1 MAVLAP
7 ERTHPA
13 PAPSPVPAPRPTA
26 PTRARTFRLADVS
39 LRKKIIGS
47 SLGAAALVLSMS
59 GVAVWGTLSAADF
72 AAETLEHDVRSE
84 QVIGQMRLAF
94 SQAQYL
100 STASLVAPTPQLAE
114 QVLADRSASLAEL
127 TALAG
132 EYRTE
137 LAPDPEAA
145 ALVADVETAVEDYL
159 TAASATGELMTSGAG
174 GDAEVGSLVAEM
186 DAQAALIAEGLSA
199 VAEIHADEAASGL
212 EEMEATATTAV
223 ITAVVWSVVGAVV
236 MVIGGVL
243 IGRRVSRN
251 AERLVRTTTAMASG
265 DLTTM
270 TDVTDRDELGQVA
283 RALDTAQEKLRALVA
298 EASGTA
304 QAVAAAAEQLSASGG
319 SLRAATEGT
328 SAQAGVVA
336 AAAEQVSSNV
346 RTVAAGADEMGASI
360 REIAKN
366 AAEAAEVAGQA
377 TGVAETTNET
387 VAKLGTSSRE
397 IGEVVKVITTI
408 AEQTNL
414 LALNAT
420 IEAAR
425 AGEAGKGFAVVA
437 GEVKELAQETAR
449 ATEDIARRVDA
460 IQVDT
465 AGAVDAIAEISR
477 IIGAIND
484 YQLTIASAVEE
495 QNATTDEMSRSITEA
510 ATGSGEI
517 AGNITAVAASS
528 AAANDTLVQL
538 TAAAQEL
545 AGMSASL
552 QNRLAQFSF

>member
-1 MAVLAP
+1 M
-7 ERTHPA
+7 
-13 PAPSPVPAPRPTA
+13 
-26 PTRARTFRLADVS
+26 
-39 LRKKIIGS
+39 
-47 SLGAAALVLSMS
+47 
-59 GVAVWGTLSAADF
+59 WGTLSAADF
-72 AAETLEHDVRSE
+72 ATETLEHDVRSE
-84 QVIGQMRLAF
+84 EVTGQMRLAF
-94 SQAQYL
+94 SQAQFL
-100 STASLVAPTPQLAE
+100 GAASLLVATPQDA
-114 QVLADRSASLAEL
+114 QSVLEERDAHLAEL
-127 TALAG
+127 TALAE
-132 EYRTE
+132 EYRAE
-137 LAPDPEAA
+137 LAPNAEAA

-159 TAASATGELMTSGAG
+159 EAAGATGELIGRGDGAG
-174 GDAEVGSLVAEM
+174 PEVGELVAEM
-186 DAQAALIAEGLSA
+186 DAQAVLISDDLSA
-199 VAEIHADEAASGL
+199 VAEIHETESAKGL
-212 EEMEATATTAV
+212 EEMEGTATTA
-223 ITAVVWSVVGAVV
+223 IISAILWAAIGAVV
-236 MVIGGVL
+236 MVAGGVL

-251 AERLVRTTTAMASG
+251 ALQLVRTTTAMAAG
-265 DLTTM
+265 DLTTA
-270 TDVTDRDELGQVA
+270 TDITDRDELGQVA
-283 RALDTAQEKLRALVA
+283 EALDAAQHKLRDLVA

-304 QAVAAAAEQLSASGG
+304 QAVAAAAEQLSASSGT
-319 SLRAATEGT
+319 LRATTEGT
-328 SAQAGVVA
+328 SSQAGVVA
-336 AAAEQVSSNV
+336 AAAEQVSGNV

-360 REIAKN
+360 REIAQN
-366 AAEAAEVAGQA
+366 AAEAADVAAQA

-460 IQVDT
+460 IQLDT
-465 AGAVDAIAEISR
+465 ASAVGAIAEISR

-495 QNATTDEMSRSITEA
+495 QNATTDEMSRSIAEA

-552 QNRLAQFSF
+552 QNRLAQFRF